1 MNPSDH
7 PLMKQVQQDIAQA
20 NAREE
25 QQRALDNLEAQRLRQ
40 NQAQLLHREYQA
52 KVSEYERLRADVH
65 ALLGEMWG
73 IVQDYHRLTS
83 QNPPT
88 FPENTFMSID
98 VPSLLPSTNP
108 HHMPNN
114 FSTTRAAVMGYFSGL
129 GRTW

>member
-7 PLMKQVQQDIAQA
+7 PLMKQVQQDIALA

-25 QQRALDNLEAQRLRQ
+25 EQRQADLLEAQRLRQ

-52 KVSEYERLRADVH
+52 KVSEYESLRTDVH
-65 ALLGEMWG
+65 ACLGELWRV
-73 IVQDYHRLTS
+73 VQDYHRLTS

-98 VPSLLPSTNP
+98 VPSLIPNPSP
-108 HHMPNN
+108 HHMPSS
-114 FSTTRAAVMGYFSGL
+114 FSTTRASVMGYFAST